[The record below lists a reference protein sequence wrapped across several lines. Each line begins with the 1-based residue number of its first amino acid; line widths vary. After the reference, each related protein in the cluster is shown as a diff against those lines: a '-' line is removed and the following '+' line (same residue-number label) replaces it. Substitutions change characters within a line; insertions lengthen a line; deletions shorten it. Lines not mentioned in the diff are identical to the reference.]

1 MAKFVFE
8 LEAVLRARKA
18 SERTRMLEM
27 AVIERERLAV
37 EARLRELQRQIGE
50 EKRELRGQLGNDTV
64 SGAGGA
70 GVMLDLRGVRFQAG
84 SALRLMTSAQRAVL
98 ELSGIHAR
106 VERAR
111 RALLEAATARKA
123 VEALRDRRRE
133 AWVME
138 QKRLDEAVMDELAV
152 VGHAR
157 RGGGG
162 GSGGGEGG
170 AGEGMEMQ
178 A

>member
-1 MAKFVFE
+1 
-8 LEAVLRARKA
+8 
-18 SERTRMLEM
+18 MLEM

-64 SGAGGA
+64 SGAGGAGGA

>member
-1 MAKFVFE
+1 VAKFIFE

-18 SERTRMLEM
+18 AERTRILEM
-27 AVIERERLAV
+27 AVIERERLGV
-37 EARLRELQRQIGE
+37 ESRLRDLQRQIGE
-50 EKRELRGQLGNDTV
+50 EKIELRGQLGHE
-64 SGAGGA
+64 GASGA

-84 SALRLMTSAQRAVL
+84 SALRLMASAQRAVL
-98 ELSGIHAR
+98 ELAGIHAR

-133 AWVME
+133 AWAAE
-138 QKRLDEAVMDELAV
+138 QKRLDEAIMDELAV

-157 RGGGG
+157 RGR
-162 GSGGGEGG
+162 EDG
-170 AGEGMEMQ
+170 AGEGRETDE
-178 A
+178 

>member
-1 MAKFVFE
+1 
-8 LEAVLRARKA
+8 
-18 SERTRMLEM
+18 MLEM

-64 SGAGGA
+64 SGPGGA

-138 QKRLDEAVMDELAV
+138 QKRLDEAVMEEVAV

>member
-1 MAKFVFE
+1 MTVAKFVFE

-37 EARLRELQRQIGE
+37 EARLQELQRQIGE
-50 EKRELRGQLGNDTV
+50 EKRELRGQLGNDTA
-64 SGAGGA
+64 SGAGAA

-98 ELSGIHAR
+98 ELAGIHAR

-162 GSGGGEGG
+162 GGGGGGGEG
-170 AGEGMEMQ
+170 MEIQ